1 MISPMEA
8 PAATNSRIN
17 STLIRVPL
25 MIGLPPNISGF
36 LVMQVNGIMV
46 YLFDYKYSRFYVA
59 VSYEVA

>member
-1 MISPMEA
+1 
-8 PAATNSRIN
+8 
-17 STLIRVPL
+17 VPL

-46 YLFDYKYSRFYVA
+46 YLFDNKYSGFYVA

>member
-36 LVMQVNGIMV
+36 LVMQVHGIMIF
-46 YLFDYKYSRFYVA
+46 YLITNIVGFM
-59 VSYEVA
+59 